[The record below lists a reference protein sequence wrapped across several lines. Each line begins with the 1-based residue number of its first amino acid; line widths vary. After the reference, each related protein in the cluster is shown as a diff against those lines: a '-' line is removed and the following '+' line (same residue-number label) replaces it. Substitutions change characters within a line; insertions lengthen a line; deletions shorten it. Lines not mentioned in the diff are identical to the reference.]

1 MSREKTSPWLAV
13 GVVVSLSFALSG
25 ALQLNEGKSL
35 PVDPNFVDDPNPLAR
50 IGERNL
56 TATDLRRAVE
66 SQMGLRREAMGVEE
80 LGDLLRSLIDEELL
94 VQRAQALGLVDTDPS
109 LRRALVIAMKEKVL
123 SALPAPTA
131 EEIEAFYGSH
141 SEEYGRPLDEVE
153 PRVLRDFERARRQEA
168 LDKYLADQRSKVSIE
183 RFLGS
188 TGTEAKPE
196 SEPEP

>member
-1 MSREKTSPWLAV
+1 MARRRCGGEFEFRIVGCFAAERREEPTRGSEFRRR
-13 GVVVSLSFALSG
+13 SQS
-25 ALQLNEGKSL
+25 
-35 PVDPNFVDDPNPLAR
+35 AR
-50 IGERNL
+50 Q
-56 TATDLRRAVE
+56 DRRAEPDGHRSTPCGRVAN
-66 SQMGLRREAMGVEE
+66 GFAPRGHVLRA
-80 LGDLLRSLIDEELL
+80 LIDEELL
-94 VQRAQALGLVDTDPS
+94 VQRAHALGLVDTDPS

-141 SEEYGRPLDEVE
+141 SEEYRRPLDEVE